1 MSDIEQFKINACI
14 RILEEEK
21 EECVNP
27 EVKNALNYCILAIN
41 KLDEKKPLNI
51 KEGCPYCE
59 FIGTL
64 GDVQSNREYWI
75 ITEIFVYLHG
85 GKDYCNFDK
94 EKKIKTE
101 GLHKL

>member
-41 KLDEKKPLNI
+41 KLDEKKSLDI
-51 KEGCPYCE
+51 KHGCPHCKFLE
-59 FIGTL
+59 DTFHEEIK
-64 GDVQSNREYWI
+64 SNYDYWI
-75 ITEIFVYLHG
+75 VTEVYVYLHD
-85 GKDYCNFDK
+85 GKDYCNFNK
-94 EKKIKTE
+94 ETKKNE
-101 GLHKL
+101 